1 MISVYIISLK
11 ESQRRL
17 DTEKLVSES
26 NEKFKGRCVFQIFD
40 AISPKHEDF
49 EKFIQELYDSSSLLK
64 SDWFHSDYC
73 YQELLP
79 QEFGCYLSHYL
90 LWKECVKTN
99 QPIVIL
105 EDDVVLESNFMQA
118 LEDCLKSPFDFVR
131 LYGHYWGGH
140 KTNLHALPIYTEAEE
155 AEAPIENH
163 AEAEASIE
171 KTPIENYEVTPPP
184 PNPTQDTQQDSIIE
198 TQQDPKELPNPC
210 KIAPQKTSFNPVV
223 FKKIKRK
230 LNRFIGSIL
239 ARTEVYKNIVA
250 KYDDLT
256 TKYDD
261 LTTKYDD
268 LTTKY
273 DDLTTKYDDLTTKYD
288 DLTTKYD
295 DLTTKYDDLN
305 KNIAEKYDELMGK
318 YESLLAKE
326 VNIKETFWESRAD
339 SEEEAFFLEHFYLT
353 SVYVATT
360 AGYYLTPKGAKTF
373 IEATERFKIIEP
385 VDMFMNNPTYHDVA
399 NFTYLPCPISLNKH
413 AFNSTIQNAKKPDIS
428 LKPPKKSYFD
438 NLFYHKF
445 NAQKCLKAF
454 HKYSKQYAPL
464 KTPKEV

>member
-1 MISVYIISLK
+1 MIQVYIISLK

-17 DTEKLVSES
+17 DTEKLVLES

-40 AISPKHEDF
+40 AISPKHQDF
-49 EKFIQELYDSSSLLK
+49 EKFVQELYDAQSMLK

-90 LWKECVKTN
+90 LWKECVKTD
-99 QPIVIL
+99 QPVVIL
-105 EDDVVLESNFMQA
+105 EDDVALEPNFMQA

-140 KTNLHALPIYTEAEE
+140 KTNLCALPIYTEVEE
-155 AEAPIENH
+155 TDYTEIEETEAPIENH
-163 AEAEASIE
+163 
-171 KTPIENYEVTPPP
+171 EVTPPP
-184 PNPTQDTQQDSIIE
+184 PNSTQDTQQDFINE
-198 TQQDPKELPNPC
+198 TQQKEPSDPC
-210 KIAPQKTSFNPVV
+210 KIAPQKISFNQVF

-230 LNRFIGSIL
+230 LNHFIGNIL
-239 ARTEVYKNIVA
+239 ARTEVYKKLLA
-250 KYDDLT
+250 
-256 TKYDD
+256 
-261 LTTKYDD
+261 
-268 LTTKY
+268 
-273 DDLTTKYDDLTTKYD
+273 
-288 DLTTKYD
+288 
-295 DLTTKYDDLN
+295 
-305 KNIAEKYDELMGK
+305 KYDELTGKYDELTGKYDELTGKYDELTGKYDELTGKYDELTGKYDELTGK

-326 VNIKETFWESRAD
+326 ANIKETFWERRAD
-339 SEEEAFFLEHFYLT
+339 SEKEAFFLEHFYLT
-353 SVYVATT
+353 SVYVSTT

-385 VDMFMNNPTYHDVA
+385 VDMFINNPTYHDVA
-399 NFTYLPCPISLNKH
+399 NFTYVPCPVSLNKH

-438 NLFYHKF
+438 NLFYHQLNTK
-445 NAQKCLKAF
+445 KCLRAF

>member
-1 MISVYIISLK
+1 MTQVYIISLK

-17 DTEKLVSES
+17 DTEKLVLES

-40 AISPKHEDF
+40 AISPKHQDF

-79 QEFGCYLSHYL
+79 QELGCYLSHYF
-90 LWKECVKTN
+90 LWKECVKSN
-99 QPIVIL
+99 QPVVIL
-105 EDDVVLESNFMQA
+105 EDDVTLESNFMQA

-155 AEAPIENH
+155 AEA
-163 AEAEASIE
+163 SME
-171 KTPIENYEVTPPP
+171 KTPIENHEVTPPP
-184 PNPTQDTQQDSIIE
+184 PNPAQDAQQDSIIE
-198 TQQDPKELPNPC
+198 TQQDPKELSEPC

-239 ARTEVYKNIVA
+239 ARTEVYKKLVE
-250 KYDDLT
+250 KYDELT
-256 TKYDD
+256 K
-261 LTTKYDD
+261 
-268 LTTKY
+268 
-273 DDLTTKYDDLTTKYD
+273 
-288 DLTTKYD
+288 
-295 DLTTKYDDLN
+295 KYDDLN
-305 KNIAEKYDELMGK
+305 KNIAEKYDDLTGK

-326 VNIKETFWESRAD
+326 TNIKETFWESRAD
-339 SEEEAFFLEHFYLT
+339 NEKEALFLEHFYLT
-353 SVYVATT
+353 SVYVAST

-385 VDMFMNNPTYHDVA
+385 VDMFMDNSAYHDVA
-399 NFTYLPCPISLNKH
+399 NLTYVPCPISLNKH

-428 LKPPKKSYFD
+428 LKPPRKSYFD

-445 NAQKCLKAF
+445 NARKCLKAF
-454 HKYSKQYAPL
+454 NKYSKQYAPL

>member
-1 MISVYIISLK
+1 MLKSMLYYLGVHLTQVYIISLK

-49 EKFIQELYDSSSLLK
+49 EKLVQELYDSSSLLK

-99 QPIVIL
+99 QPVVIL

-118 LEDCLKSPFDFVR
+118 LKDCLKSPFDFVR

-140 KTNLHALPIYTEAEE
+140 KTNLCALPIYTENE
-155 AEAPIENH
+155 
-163 AEAEASIE
+163 EAEASIE
-171 KTPIENYEVTPPP
+171 ETPFENYEVPPPP
-184 PNPTQDTQQDSIIE
+184 PNPTQDAQQDCIIE
-198 TQQDPKELPNPC
+198 TQQDPKELSEPC
-210 KIAPQKTSFNPVV
+210 KIAPQKTSFNPVI
-223 FKKIKRK
+223 FRKIKRK

-239 ARTEVYKNIVA
+239 ARTEVYKKLVE
-250 KYDDLT
+250 KYDELT
-256 TKYDD
+256 K
-261 LTTKYDD
+261 
-268 LTTKY
+268 
-273 DDLTTKYDDLTTKYD
+273 
-288 DLTTKYD
+288 
-295 DLTTKYDDLN
+295 KYDDLN

-339 SEEEAFFLEHFYLT
+339 SEKEALFLEHFYLT
-353 SVYVATT
+353 SVYVAST

-399 NFTYLPCPISLNKH
+399 NLTYLPCPISLNKH

-445 NAQKCLKAF
+445 NARKCLKAF
-454 HKYSKQYAPL
+454 HKYSRRYAPL
-464 KTPKEV
+464 KTSKEV

>member
-1 MISVYIISLK
+1 MIQVYIISLK

-49 EKFIQELYDSSSLLK
+49 EKFVQELYDVQSMLK

-99 QPIVIL
+99 QPVVIL
-105 EDDVVLESNFMQA
+105 EDDVALESNFMQA

-140 KTNLHALPIYTEAEE
+140 KTNLHSLPIYTETEE
-155 AEAPIENH
+155 AK
-163 AEAEASIE
+163 ASIE
-171 KTPIENYEVTPPP
+171 KTPTENHEVTPPH
-184 PNPTQDTQQDSIIE
+184 NPTQDAQQDCIIE
-198 TQQDPKELPNPC
+198 TQQELSEPC
-210 KIAPQKTSFNPVV
+210 KIVPQKISFNQVV

-239 ARTEVYKNIVA
+239 ARTEVYK
-250 KYDDLT
+250 KLT
-256 TKYDD
+256 G
-261 LTTKYDD
+261 
-268 LTTKY
+268 
-273 DDLTTKYDDLTTKYD
+273 
-288 DLTTKYD
+288 
-295 DLTTKYDDLN
+295 
-305 KNIAEKYDELMGK
+305 KYDELTGKYDELTGKYDELTGKYDELTGKYDELTGK

-326 VNIKETFWESRAD
+326 ANIKETFWERRAD
-339 SEEEAFFLEHFYLT
+339 SEKEAFFLEHFYLT
-353 SVYVATT
+353 SVYVSTT

-385 VDMFMNNPTYHDVA
+385 VDMFINNPTYHDIA
-399 NFTYLPCPISLNKH
+399 NFTYVPCPVSLNKH

-428 LKPPKKSYFD
+428 LKPPRKSYFD
-438 NLFYHKF
+438 NLFYHQL
-445 NAQKCLKAF
+445 NTRKCLRAF

>member
-1 MISVYIISLK
+1 MTQVYIISLK

-40 AISPKHEDF
+40 AISPKYQDF

-90 LWKECVKTN
+90 LWKECVKLN
-99 QPIVIL
+99 QPVVIL

-140 KTNLHALPIYTEAEE
+140 KTNLHALPIYTETEE
-155 AEAPIENH
+155 AK
-163 AEAEASIE
+163 ASIE
-171 KTPIENYEVTPPP
+171 KTPTENHEVTP
-184 PNPTQDTQQDSIIE
+184 PNPTQDAQQDSIIE
-198 TQQDPKELPNPC
+198 TQQEELSEPC
-210 KIAPQKTSFNPVV
+210 KIAPQKISFNPVV

-230 LNRFIGSIL
+230 LNHFIGNIL
-239 ARTEVYKNIVA
+239 ARTEVYK
-250 KYDDLT
+250 KLT
-256 TKYDD
+256 G
-261 LTTKYDD
+261 
-268 LTTKY
+268 
-273 DDLTTKYDDLTTKYD
+273 
-288 DLTTKYD
+288 
-295 DLTTKYDDLN
+295 
-305 KNIAEKYDELMGK
+305 KYDELTGKYDELTGKYDELTGKYDELTGK
-318 YESLLAKE
+318 YESLLVKE
-326 VNIKETFWESRAD
+326 ANIKETFWESRAD
-339 SEEEAFFLEHFYLT
+339 SEKEALFLEHFYLT

-399 NFTYLPCPISLNKH
+399 NLTYLPCPVSLNKH

-428 LKPPKKSYFD
+428 LKPPRKSYFD

-445 NAQKCLKAF
+445 NARKCLKAF

>member
-1 MISVYIISLK
+1 MTQVYIISLK

-17 DTEKLVSES
+17 DTEKLILES
-26 NEKFKGRCVFQIFD
+26 NKKFKDRCVFQIFD

-90 LWKECVKTN
+90 LWKECVKLN
-99 QPIVIL
+99 QPVVIL
-105 EDDVVLESNFMQA
+105 EDDVTLESNFMQA

-140 KTNLHALPIYTEAEE
+140 KTNLCTLPIYTETEE

-163 AEAEASIE
+163 
-171 KTPIENYEVTPPP
+171 EVTPPP
-184 PNPTQDTQQDSIIE
+184 PNPTQDVQQDFIIE
-198 TQQDPKELPNPC
+198 TQQEELSEPC

-239 ARTEVYKNIVA
+239 ARTEVYKNVVA

-261 LTTKYDD
+261 LIGKYDDLIGKYDDLIGKYDD
-268 LTTKY
+268 LTT
-273 DDLTTKYDDLTTKYD
+273 
-288 DLTTKYD
+288 
-295 DLTTKYDDLN
+295 
-305 KNIAEKYDELMGK
+305 K

-339 SEEEAFFLEHFYLT
+339 NEKEALFLEHFYLT

-399 NFTYLPCPISLNKH
+399 NLTYLPCPISLNKH

-428 LKPPKKSYFD
+428 LKPPRKSYFD

>member
-1 MISVYIISLK
+1 MTQVYIISLK

-17 DTEKLVSES
+17 DTEKLILES

-40 AISPKHEDF
+40 AISPKYQDF
-49 EKFIQELYDSSSLLK
+49 EKFVQELYDAQSMLK

-90 LWKECVKTN
+90 LWKECVKLDE
-99 QPIVIL
+99 PVVIL
-105 EDDVVLESNFMQA
+105 EDDVALESNFMQA

-140 KTNLHALPIYTEAEE
+140 KTNLCALPIYTETEE
-155 AEAPIENH
+155 AEVPM
-163 AEAEASIE
+163 E
-171 KTPIENYEVTPPP
+171 KTPIENYEVTPPH
-184 PNPTQDTQQDSIIE
+184 NPAQDAQQDCIIE
-198 TQQDPKELPNPC
+198 TQQEELSEPC
-210 KIAPQKTSFNPVV
+210 KIAPQKTSFNPVI
-223 FKKIKRK
+223 FRKIKRK
-230 LNRFIGSIL
+230 LNHFIGNIL

-250 KYDDLT
+250 KYDELT
-256 TKYDD
+256 KKYDELTKKYDELTKKYDD
-261 LTTKYDD
+261 LTK
-268 LTTKY
+268 
-273 DDLTTKYDDLTTKYD
+273 
-288 DLTTKYD
+288 
-295 DLTTKYDDLN
+295 KYDDLN

-326 VNIKETFWESRAD
+326 TNIKETFWESRAD
-339 SEEEAFFLEHFYLT
+339 SEKEALFLEHFYLT

-399 NFTYLPCPISLNKH
+399 NLTYLPCPVSLNKH

>member
-1 MISVYIISLK
+1 MIQVYIISLK

-17 DTEKLVSES
+17 DTEKLVLES
-26 NEKFKGRCVFQIFD
+26 NEKFKGHCAFQIFD
-40 AISPKHEDF
+40 AISPKHQDF
-49 EKFIQELYDSSSLLK
+49 EKFVQELYDAQSMLK

-99 QPIVIL
+99 QPVVIL
-105 EDDVVLESNFMQA
+105 EDDVALESNFMQA

-140 KTNLHALPIYTEAEE
+140 KTNLRALPIYTEVEE
-155 AEAPIENH
+155 TDYTEIEETEAPIENH
-163 AEAEASIE
+163 
-171 KTPIENYEVTPPP
+171 EVTPPP
-184 PNPTQDTQQDSIIE
+184 PNSTQETQQDLIIE
-198 TQQDPKELPNPC
+198 TQQDPKELSESC
-210 KIAPQKTSFNPVV
+210 KIAPQKISFNQVV

-230 LNRFIGSIL
+230 LNHFIGNIL
-239 ARTEVYKNIVA
+239 ARTEVYKKLVA

-256 TKYDD
+256 GKYDD
-261 LTTKYDD
+261 LTGKYDD
-268 LTTKY
+268 LT
-273 DDLTTKYDDLTTKYD
+273 
-288 DLTTKYD
+288 
-295 DLTTKYDDLN
+295 
-305 KNIAEKYDELMGK
+305 GK

-326 VNIKETFWESRAD
+326 ANIKETFWERRAD
-339 SEEEAFFLEHFYLT
+339 SEKEAFFLEHFYLT
-353 SVYVATT
+353 SVYVAST

-385 VDMFMNNPTYHDVA
+385 VDMFMDNSAYHDIA
-399 NFTYLPCPISLNKH
+399 NFTYVPCPVSLNKH

-438 NLFYHKF
+438 NLFYHQL
-445 NAQKCLKAF
+445 NTRKCLRAF

-464 KTPKEV
+464 KTSKEV

>member
-1 MISVYIISLK
+1 MTQVYIISLK

-26 NEKFKGRCVFQIFD
+26 NEKFKDRCVFQIFD

-49 EKFIQELYDSSSLLK
+49 EKLVQELYDSSSLLK

-79 QEFGCYLSHYL
+79 QEFGCYLSHYF

-99 QPIVIL
+99 QPVVIL
-105 EDDVVLESNFMQA
+105 EDDVALESHFMQA

-140 KTNLHALPIYTEAEE
+140 KTNLHALPIYTENENEE
-155 AEAPIENH
+155 VEAHMENH
-163 AEAEASIE
+163 AEAEASME

-184 PNPTQDTQQDSIIE
+184 PNPTQDVQQDCIIE
-198 TQQDPKELPNPC
+198 TQQEELSNPC
-210 KIAPQKTSFNPVV
+210 KIAPQKISFNQVV

-230 LNRFIGSIL
+230 LNHFIGNIL
-239 ARTEVYKNIVA
+239 ARTEVYK
-250 KYDDLT
+250 KLT
-256 TKYDD
+256 G
-261 LTTKYDD
+261 
-268 LTTKY
+268 
-273 DDLTTKYDDLTTKYD
+273 
-288 DLTTKYD
+288 
-295 DLTTKYDDLN
+295 
-305 KNIAEKYDELMGK
+305 KYDELTGK

-326 VNIKETFWESRAD
+326 TNIKETFWERRAD
-339 SEEEAFFLEHFYLT
+339 NEKEALFLEHFYLT

-399 NFTYLPCPISLNKH
+399 NFTYLPCPVSLNKH

-454 HKYSKQYAPL
+454 HKYSRRYAPL

>member
-1 MISVYIISLK
+1 MLKSMLYYLGVHLTQVYIISLK

-17 DTEKLVSES
+17 DTEKLVLES

-49 EKFIQELYDSSSLLK
+49 EKLVQELYDSSSLLK

-90 LWKECVKTN
+90 LWKECVKLD

-105 EDDVVLESNFMQA
+105 EDDVTLESNFMQA

-155 AEAPIENH
+155 AEVPM
-163 AEAEASIE
+163 E

-184 PNPTQDTQQDSIIE
+184 NPAQDVQQDPIIE
-198 TQQDPKELPNPC
+198 TQQDLKELSEPC
-210 KIAPQKTSFNPVV
+210 KITPQKISFNQVV

-230 LNRFIGSIL
+230 LNHFIGNIL
-239 ARTEVYKNIVA
+239 ARTEVYKNVVA

-256 TKYDD
+256 TKYDE
-261 LTTKYDD
+261 
-268 LTTKY
+268 
-273 DDLTTKYDDLTTKYD
+273 
-288 DLTTKYD
+288 
-295 DLTTKYDDLN
+295 LN
-305 KNIAEKYDELMGK
+305 KNIAEKYDDLMGK
-318 YESLLAKE
+318 YEALLAKE
-326 VNIKETFWESRAD
+326 TNIKETFWESRAD
-339 SEEEAFFLEHFYLT
+339 SEKEALFLEHFYLT

-360 AGYYLTPKGAKTF
+360 AGYYLTPKGTKTF

-413 AFNSTIQNAKKPDIS
+413 AFNSTIQNVKKPDIS
-428 LKPPKKSYFD
+428 LKPPRKSYFD

-445 NAQKCLKAF
+445 NARKCLKAF
-454 HKYSKQYAPL
+454 QQYSKQYAHL

>member
-1 MISVYIISLK
+1 MIGVYIISLK
-11 ESQRRL
+11 ESQRRS

-49 EKFIQELYDSSSLLK
+49 EKFVQELYDAQSMLK

-73 YQELLP
+73 CGELLP

-99 QPIVIL
+99 QPVVIL
-105 EDDVVLESNFMQA
+105 EDDVALESNFMQA

-140 KTNLHALPIYTEAEE
+140 KTNLSALPIYTEV
-155 AEAPIENH
+155 EAPIEDH
-163 AEAEASIE
+163 AETEAFVGE
-171 KTPIENYEVTPPP
+171 TPVENHEVIPP
-184 PNPTQDTQQDSIIE
+184 PNSTQDAQQDFITETQQDS
-198 TQQDPKELPNPC
+198 KELSESC
-210 KIAPQKTSFNPVV
+210 KIAPPKTSFNQVV
-223 FKKIKRK
+223 FKKVKRK
-230 LNRFIGSIL
+230 LNRFIGNVL
-239 ARTEVYKNIVA
+239 ARTEVYKQLVA

-256 TKYDD
+256 
-261 LTTKYDD
+261 
-268 LTTKY
+268 
-273 DDLTTKYDDLTTKYD
+273 
-288 DLTTKYD
+288 
-295 DLTTKYDDLN
+295 
-305 KNIAEKYDELMGK
+305 GK

-326 VNIKETFWESRAD
+326 ANIKETFLERRAD
-339 SEEEAFFLEHFYLT
+339 SEKEALFLEHFYLT

-385 VDMFMNNPTYHDVA
+385 VDMFINNPTYHDIA
-399 NFTYLPCPISLNKH
+399 NFTYLPCPVSLNKH
-413 AFNSTIQNAKKPDIS
+413 AFNSTIQNAKKLDIS

-438 NLFYHKF
+438 NLFYDQL
-445 NAQKCLKAF
+445 NTRKCLRAF
-454 HKYSKQYAPL
+454 HKYSKQYDHL
-464 KTPKEV
+464 KTPKEG

>member
-1 MISVYIISLK
+1 MIQVYIISLK

-17 DTEKLVSES
+17 DTEKLVLES

-40 AISPKHEDF
+40 AISPKHQDF
-49 EKFIQELYDSSSLLK
+49 EKFVQELYDVQSMLK

-90 LWKECVKTN
+90 LWKECVKIN
-99 QPIVIL
+99 QPVVIL
-105 EDDVVLESNFMQA
+105 EDDVALEFNFMQA

-140 KTNLHALPIYTEAEE
+140 KTNLCALPIYTEVEE
-155 AEAPIENH
+155 TDYTEIEETEVPIENH
-163 AEAEASIE
+163 
-171 KTPIENYEVTPPP
+171 EVTPPP
-184 PNPTQDTQQDSIIE
+184 PNSTQDTQQDFINE
-198 TQQDPKELPNPC
+198 TQQNPKEPSNPC
-210 KIAPQKTSFNPVV
+210 KIAPQKISFNQVV

-230 LNRFIGSIL
+230 LNHFIGNIL
-239 ARTEVYKNIVA
+239 ARTEVYKKLLA

-256 TKYDD
+256 GKYDD
-261 LTTKYDD
+261 LTGKYDD
-268 LTTKY
+268 LTGKY
-273 DDLTTKYDDLTTKYD
+273 DDLTGKYDDLTGKYD
-288 DLTTKYD
+288 DLT
-295 DLTTKYDDLN
+295 
-305 KNIAEKYDELMGK
+305 GK

-326 VNIKETFWESRAD
+326 ANIKETFWERRAD
-339 SEEEAFFLEHFYLT
+339 SEKEAFFLEHFYLT
-353 SVYVATT
+353 SVYVSTT

-385 VDMFMNNPTYHDVA
+385 VDMFINNPTYHDIA
-399 NFTYLPCPISLNKH
+399 NFTYVPCPVSLNKH
-413 AFNSTIQNAKKPDIS
+413 AFSSTIQNAKKPDIS

-438 NLFYHKF
+438 NLFYNQLNTK
-445 NAQKCLKAF
+445 KCLKAF

>member
-1 MISVYIISLK
+1 MIQVYIISLK

-17 DTEKLVSES
+17 DTEKLVLES

-49 EKFIQELYDSSSLLK
+49 EKFVQELYDAQSMLK

-79 QEFGCYLSHYL
+79 REFGCYLSHYL

-99 QPIVIL
+99 QPVVIL
-105 EDDVVLESNFMQA
+105 EDDVALESNFMQA

-140 KTNLHALPIYTEAEE
+140 KTNLCALPIYTEAEE
-155 AEAPIENH
+155 TDYTDYTEAEAPIENH
-163 AEAEASIE
+163 
-171 KTPIENYEVTPPP
+171 EVTPPP
-184 PNPTQDTQQDSIIE
+184 PNSTQDTQQDLIIE
-198 TQQDPKELPNPC
+198 TQQNPKEPSDPC
-210 KIAPQKTSFNPVV
+210 KIAPQKISFNQVV

-230 LNRFIGSIL
+230 LNHFIGNIL
-239 ARTEVYKNIVA
+239 ARTEVYKKLVA

-256 TKYDD
+256 GKYDD
-261 LTTKYDD
+261 LTGKYDD
-268 LTTKY
+268 LTGKY
-273 DDLTTKYDDLTTKYD
+273 DDLT
-288 DLTTKYD
+288 
-295 DLTTKYDDLN
+295 
-305 KNIAEKYDELMGK
+305 GK

-326 VNIKETFWESRAD
+326 ANIKETFWERRAD
-339 SEEEAFFLEHFYLT
+339 SEKEAFFLEHFYLT
-353 SVYVATT
+353 SVYVSTT

-385 VDMFMNNPTYHDVA
+385 VDMFINNPTYHDIA
-399 NFTYLPCPISLNKH
+399 NFTYVPCPVSLNKH

-438 NLFYHKF
+438 NLFYHQLNTK
-445 NAQKCLKAF
+445 KCLRAF

>member
-1 MISVYIISLK
+1 MIQVYIISLK

-17 DTEKLVSES
+17 DTEKLVLES

-40 AISPKHEDF
+40 AISPKYQDF
-49 EKFIQELYDSSSLLK
+49 EKFVQELYDAQSMLK

-79 QEFGCYLSHYL
+79 REFGCYLSHYL

-99 QPIVIL
+99 QSVVIL
-105 EDDVVLESNFMQA
+105 EDDVALESNFMQA

-140 KTNLHALPIYTEAEE
+140 KTNLCALPIYTEIEE
-155 AEAPIENH
+155 TDYTKIEETEVPIENH
-163 AEAEASIE
+163 
-171 KTPIENYEVTPPP
+171 EVTPP
-184 PNPTQDTQQDSIIE
+184 NPAQDTQQDFINE
-198 TQQDPKELPNPC
+198 TQQNPKEPSNPC
-210 KIAPQKTSFNPVV
+210 KIAPQKVSFNQVV

-230 LNRFIGSIL
+230 LNHFIGNIL
-239 ARTEVYKNIVA
+239 ARTEVYKKLVA
-250 KYDDLT
+250 KYDELT
-256 TKYDD
+256 G
-261 LTTKYDD
+261 
-268 LTTKY
+268 
-273 DDLTTKYDDLTTKYD
+273 
-288 DLTTKYD
+288 
-295 DLTTKYDDLN
+295 
-305 KNIAEKYDELMGK
+305 KYDELTGKYDELTGKYDELTGKYDELTGK

-326 VNIKETFWESRAD
+326 TNIKETFWERRAD
-339 SEEEAFFLEHFYLT
+339 SEKEAFFLEHFYLT
-353 SVYVATT
+353 SVYVSTT

-385 VDMFMNNPTYHDVA
+385 VDMFINNPTYHDVA
-399 NFTYLPCPISLNKH
+399 NFTYVPCPVSLNKH

-438 NLFYHKF
+438 NLFYHQLNTK
-445 NAQKCLKAF
+445 KCLRAF
-454 HKYSKQYAPL
+454 HKYSRQYDHL

>member
-1 MISVYIISLK
+1 MGVHLIQVYIISLK

-17 DTEKLVSES
+17 DTEKLVLES
-26 NEKFKGRCVFQIFD
+26 NEKFKEHCVFQIFD
-40 AISPKHEDF
+40 AISPKHQDF
-49 EKFIQELYDSSSLLK
+49 EKFVQELYDAQSMLK

-99 QPIVIL
+99 QPVVIL
-105 EDDVVLESNFMQA
+105 EDDVALESNFMQA

-140 KTNLHALPIYTEAEE
+140 KTNLCALPIYTEAEE
-155 AEAPIENH
+155 TDYTEIEEAEAPIENH
-163 AEAEASIE
+163 
-171 KTPIENYEVTPPP
+171 EVTPPP
-184 PNPTQDTQQDSIIE
+184 PNSTQDTQQDLVNE
-198 TQQDPKELPNPC
+198 TQQNPKEPSNPC
-210 KIAPQKTSFNPVV
+210 KIAPQKISFNQVV

-230 LNRFIGSIL
+230 LNHFIGNIL
-239 ARTEVYKNIVA
+239 ARTEVYKKLVA
-250 KYDDLT
+250 KYDELT
-256 TKYDD
+256 G
-261 LTTKYDD
+261 
-268 LTTKY
+268 
-273 DDLTTKYDDLTTKYD
+273 
-288 DLTTKYD
+288 
-295 DLTTKYDDLN
+295 
-305 KNIAEKYDELMGK
+305 KYDELTGKYDELTGKYDELTGKYDELTGK

-326 VNIKETFWESRAD
+326 ANIKETFWERRAD
-339 SEEEAFFLEHFYLT
+339 SEKEAFFLEHFYLT
-353 SVYVATT
+353 SVYVSTT

-385 VDMFMNNPTYHDVA
+385 VDMFINNPTYHDIA
-399 NFTYLPCPISLNKH
+399 NFTYVPCPVSLNKH

-438 NLFYHKF
+438 NLFYHQL
-445 NAQKCLKAF
+445 NTRKCLRAF
-454 HKYSKQYAPL
+454 HKYSKQYDPL